1 MRFKF
6 LFALLGLLGTSLV
19 LAACTSVETVTPA
32 PIPSE
37 DIKPLTIVPYGD
49 YFPGD
54 GSPWNAELRIALE
67 ERIRGASA
75 DAAALSH
82 ASVIPL
88 TEAEGVA
95 FLDTVPE
102 LAPRPPSVAL
112 SLPVVRRNP
121 PPAGGVEAV
130 PFPPEEQLFGF
141 AELADHTLQVVRY
154 SPSQDVDRATSISLT
169 FSLPMVPL
177 TSQAELAQLD
187 LPVSMTPEVPGTW
200 SWVGTRTL
208 MFRAEGRLPGATTFE
223 MEVPAGFT
231 SEMELP
237 AELAAAGF
245 RKEVL
250 EFPFSWSFS
259 TAPLALVQSYP
270 DNKDNKAQ
278 PLRPFIAL
286 EFNQAID
293 IAQLQPF
300 LSVQS
305 GGQEM
310 EFAVI
315 RRDVFDLP
323 GDLKRFLEGTHAD
336 HTVVL
341 QPLQNAAPN
350 TTVTV
355 EVAAGAPSAEGPLLS
370 PARELFT
377 FRTFGGLEIAGQS
390 CAPTGGD
397 AYDCQP
403 GEPFYIGFNHEL
415 EVESLQPD
423 HVDITPP
430 LKDGTLKVYPW
441 GDIEITG
448 QSTANTIYT
457 LVLQPGLR
465 DVFGQTFSAP
475 QEIRFSVGE
484 AQPWLPD
491 PGVMKVLSTA
501 HNGIYPIYSR
511 NLHRVRVQVYKV
523 EPGDWGEYLMVRDNL
538 FQRPWS
544 VRHLFGSGPVVNE
557 WLDLE
562 ASTTGFTRHDLDLAP
577 YLNDGKGNLVVLLTP
592 SRKLFDWATFIETR
606 AVWVQSTGINLE
618 AYADE
623 DLLVV
628 RASDLETGAPS
639 PEMILTLQPH
649 GALQQTDRSGH
660 AVFALGLE
668 QTESLMPSF
677 IEARLDKDTA
687 ILPRSYH
694 YSHRTFWRDR
704 WRPEPFHWH
713 LFTDRHLYQPTEEV
727 HVKGWLRHIDM
738 DPNGDV
744 GFTGEASSS
753 LTYTVQDARGI
764 EIGAGS
770 ATLNRR
776 EALDFTFEIPADA
789 NAGNGHICLQGP
801 TRWGLR
807 QEGHHLACT
816 PIEIQEFRRPEFD
829 LTLSRE
835 GGPQFL
841 DTAVSLE
848 LQAKYYGGG
857 PLASAEVSWEV
868 FGNPAHY
875 APPGWDEFAFGGSR
889 LDPWDRFAFD
899 AYGFEEDIEGGA
911 ALNGI
916 LSIQGRH
923 GIDIR
928 PSMTGSPVTH
938 MLHVNAT
945 VQDISQ
951 QTQTTTD
958 QFLIHPSN
966 QYVGA
971 RTKSFL
977 LTMGET
983 EPLSLVVVDVHGE
996 VVPDQEVTVLATL
1009 RQGAGNE
1016 TLPLDRER
1024 QTEAQCETVSSQQP
1038 VTCELVLTE
1047 AGLWDFR
1054 ISTVDPQGRENVT
1067 LLHRYVVGKSQFSTT
1082 DAGSSEMKLVP
1093 DRDSYVPGDTARI
1106 LVQSPFLPAYGTM
1119 LVNRG
1124 GILTH
1129 ESLEITESPHFLE
1142 IPIEDG
1148 AYFPNL
1154 TVSVYLS
1161 GAALQE
1167 GDETGRNWLH
1177 GAQGSVDLSIP
1188 PVSRALNLELD
1199 LASVDLTPGATAE
1212 IEIRVTDARGRP
1224 VPDAEI
1230 VLLAVDEA
1238 ILSLAGY
1245 QYRNPIETFYPH
1257 RYRNLSSY
1265 QLGDLLL
1272 PSKSQATDAVASGR
1286 GMGGGVMVE
1295 EMGLDLT
1302 SMPAMASAAPM
1313 AMAEADGEE
1322 AAFRSAG
1329 PPSAPAGTGTVTAR
1343 RNFNPLATFW
1353 PTGATDSEGR
1363 FTASWDLPDLVGQ
1376 YRVVAMATSG
1386 PRLYGLAETSLVSR
1400 LPLQIRAQLPR
1411 FLNYGDTAQLQLILE
1426 NQTFSDQA
1434 VTLLLQSNGLSL
1446 SHQRDGL
1453 SYDAVALTVPAQ
1465 SRQLVV
1471 RPAKATQTGLQQML
1485 ASVFN
1490 DQVQDHLQA
1499 ELPVFTPAAKEGFAT
1514 YGTVEDEV
1522 VLQTFQWPA
1531 DVHPEFGALS
1541 IGMSSTLL
1549 QTLADGYLDVQE
1561 PKWRSTEVLAS
1572 RILASSALREVL
1584 PAFALPDLPLGP
1596 EIDQAVQADILQMQG
1611 YQNPD
1616 GGFPLWPSERRHVES
1631 WPFVSVYALH
1641 ALVEARAA
1649 GYDVSDRVL
1658 TDGLSY
1664 LVHVRRQFPSYY
1676 SQRTRDLIESY
1687 ALYIRALQR
1696 DVDPQAT
1703 LRIVN
1708 NTDWQTQ
1715 SAEALAWSIQV
1726 LALSPGNE
1734 EKIQEIWDFLLN
1746 RVHETAGKAVFATV
1760 FSEEEGYLVL
1770 NSTRHAGKRAG
1781 ALLLQAL
1788 IETQPEA
1795 DLMPKLVSGL
1805 LADRRRGH
1813 WGSTQN
1819 NVFVI
1824 LAMRDYYYQFEDV
1837 EPDFFGRVW
1846 LDETLVYNEEFA
1858 GRSLTT
1864 RQVTLPNSWLAEEQ
1878 PEQILLQRE
1887 GTGRMYYRLGLEYVP
1902 TDFLLEP
1909 MARGFTVLRSYR
1921 GLDDP
1926 ADVWQNEDGI
1936 WHIRLGARVG
1946 IDVTLVAIGPRYHVS
1961 LVSPVPAGLEL
1972 INPALA
1978 GAAPLSDPFATPWT
1992 WRYGPWYDYQQLLD
2006 ERAQAVA
2013 TYLPGGVYEYGIEAR
2028 ATTAGTFLVP
2038 PAAASEIYA
2047 PETFGRG
2054 ATDQVVVVAS
2064 K

>member
-1 MRFKF
+1 MHFKF
-6 LFALLGLLGTSLV
+6 LFALLGLLGASLV
-19 LAACTSVETVTPA
+19 LAACTRVETSTPA
-32 PIPSE
+32 PIPSK
-37 DIKPLTIVPYGD
+37 DIKPLTIVPYRD
-49 YFPGD
+49 HFPGD
-54 GSPWNAELRIALE
+54 GSPWNAELQIALE
-67 ERIRGASA
+67 ERIRGAAA

-82 ASVIPL
+82 AAVLPL
-88 TEAEGVA
+88 TEAEGAA
-95 FLDTVPE
+95 FLDTVPA
-102 LAPRPPSVAL
+102 LASRPPSVAL
-112 SLPVVRRNP
+112 SLPVGRRNP
-121 PPAGGVEAV
+121 PPTGGVEAV
-130 PFPPEEQLFGF
+130 PFPPEEQLLGF
-141 AELADHTLQVVRY
+141 EELADHTLQVVRH
-154 SPSQDVDRATSISLT
+154 SPSQDVGRAAIISLT

-187 LPVSMTPEVPGTW
+187 LPVSMTPEVSGTW

-208 MFRAEGRLPGATTFE
+208 MFKAEGRLPGATTFE
-223 MEVPAGFT
+223 IEVPAGFA
-231 SEMELP
+231 SEIEVP

-245 RKEVL
+245 QKEVL

-270 DNKDNKAQ
+270 DHDAQ

-310 EFAVI
+310 EFVVI

-323 GDLKRFLEGTHAD
+323 EDLQRFLEGTHAD
-336 HTVVL
+336 RTVVL
-341 QPLQNAAPN
+341 QPLQDATPN
-350 TTVTV
+350 TTITV
-355 EVAAGAPSAEGPLLS
+355 AVAAGAPSAEGPLLS

-377 FRTFGGLEIAGQS
+377 FRTFGGLEIVGQS
-390 CAPTGGD
+390 CAPTGRD

-403 GEPFYIGFNHEL
+403 GEPFYIAFNHGL

-423 HVDITPP
+423 HVGITPP
-430 LKDGTLKVYPW
+430 LQDGTLTVYPW
-441 GDIEITG
+441 GDIEIMG

-484 AQPWLPD
+484 ARPWLQD
-491 PGVMKVLSTA
+491 PGVMKVLSAA
-501 HNGIYPIYSR
+501 HNGIYPIYAR
-511 NLHRVRVQVYKV
+511 NLRRVRVQVYKV

-544 VRHLFGSGPVVNE
+544 VRHLFGSGPMVNE

-562 ASTTGFTRHDLDLAP
+562 ASPEGFTKHDLDLAP
-577 YLNDGKGNLVVLLTP
+577 YLDKGKGNLVVFLTP
-592 SRKLFDWATFIETR
+592 ARRLLDWATFIETR
-606 AVWVQSTGINLE
+606 AVWVQSTAINLE

-628 RASDLETGAPS
+628 RASDLETGAS
-639 PEMILTLQPH
+639 RPEVTLTLQPH
-649 GALQQTDRSGH
+649 GAQQQTDSSGH
-660 AVFALGLE
+660 AVFALDLE
-668 QTESLMPSF
+668 QAEPLMPSF
-677 IEARLDKDTA
+677 IEARLDANTA

-694 YSHRTFWRDR
+694 YSHRTFWRGR
-704 WRPEPFHWH
+704 WRPDPFHWH

-727 HVKGWLRHIDM
+727 HVKGWLRHIDLA
-738 DPNGDV
+738 PNGDV
-744 GFTGEASSS
+744 GFTGEVSSS

-764 EIGAGS
+764 EIGAGA

-776 EALDFTFEIPADA
+776 EALDFAFEVPADA
-789 NAGNGHICLQGP
+789 NAGTGHICLQGP

-807 QEGHHLACT
+807 QEGSHLACT

-835 GGPQFL
+835 GSPQFL
-841 DTAVSLE
+841 DTAVPLE

-868 FGNPAHY
+868 FGNPVHY
-875 APPGWDEFAFGGSR
+875 APPGWDKFAFGGSR
-889 LDPWDRFAFD
+889 LDPWDHFALD
-899 AYGFEEDIEGGA
+899 AYGWEEDTEGGA
-911 ALNGI
+911 VLNGI
-916 LSIQGRH
+916 LSMQGRH

-971 RTKSFL
+971 RTQSFL
-977 LTMGET
+977 LTMGAT
-983 EPLSLVVVDVHGE
+983 ESLSLVVVDVHGE
-996 VVPDQEVTVLATL
+996 VVPDQAVTVLATL
-1009 RQGAGNE
+1009 RDGTGNE
-1016 TLPLDRER
+1016 TLPLDQER
-1024 QTEAQCETVSSQQP
+1024 QTEARCEVVSSQQP

-1067 LLHRYVVGKSQFSTT
+1067 LLHRHVVGKSRFPAT
-1082 DAGSSEMKLVP
+1082 DVGRSGMELVP
-1093 DRDSYVPGDTARI
+1093 DQASYVPGDTARI

-1129 ESLEITESPHFLE
+1129 ESLEITESPYFLE

-1161 GAALQE
+1161 GAALRE
-1167 GDETGRNWLH
+1167 GDETGRTWPH
-1177 GAQGSVDLSIP
+1177 GTQGSVDLSIP
-1188 PVSRALNLELD
+1188 PVSRVLNLDLD
-1199 LASVDLTPGATAE
+1199 LASVELTPRATAE

-1257 RYRNLSSY
+1257 RYRHLSSY

-1272 PSKSQATDAVASGR
+1272 PPKSQATDAVASGR
-1286 GMGGGVMVE
+1286 GGMGGGAMVMA
-1295 EMGLDLT
+1295 EMGLDLAL
-1302 SMPAMASAAPM
+1302 MPAPAMADS
-1313 AMAEADGEE
+1313 AEAE

-1329 PPSAPAGTGTVTAR
+1329 APSAAAGTEAVTAR

-1353 PTGATDSEGR
+1353 PAGATDSEGR

-1426 NQTFSDQA
+1426 NQTLSDQA

-1490 DQVQDHLQA
+1490 DQVQDHLQV

-1531 DVHPEFGALS
+1531 DIHPEFGALS

-1561 PKWRSTEVLAS
+1561 RRWLNIETLGS
-1572 RILASSALREVL
+1572 RILANSALREVV
-1584 PAFALPDLPLGP
+1584 PAFALPDLPSGP
-1596 EIDQAVQADILQMQG
+1596 EIDASVQADILQMQG

-1616 GGFPLWPSERRHVES
+1616 GGFPLWPSQHRHVES

-1676 SQRTRDLIESY
+1676 SRRTRDLIESY

-1696 DVDPQAT
+1696 DVDPQAA
-1703 LRIVN
+1703 LRIVDG
-1708 NTDWQTQ
+1708 TEWQTQ

-1726 LALSPGNE
+1726 LALSPGHE

-1746 RVHETAGKAVFATV
+1746 QVHETAGKAVFATA
-1760 FSEEEGYLVL
+1760 FREEEGHLVL
-1770 NSTRHAGKRAG
+1770 NSTRYAGKRAE

-1788 IETQPEA
+1788 IKTRPAEE
-1795 DLMPKLVSGL
+1795 LMPKLVSGL

-1837 EPDFFGRVW
+1837 EPDFFGRAW
-1846 LDETLVYNEEFA
+1846 LDDTLVYNEEFV

-1864 RQVTLPNSWLAEEQ
+1864 RQAALPNSWLAQEQ
-1878 PEQILLQRE
+1878 PEQILLRRE

-1902 TDFLLEP
+1902 TDLLLEP
-1909 MARGFTVLRSYR
+1909 ISRGFTVLRSYR

-1926 ADVWQNEDGI
+1926 ADVWQDEDGS

-1978 GAAPLSDPFATPWT
+1978 GAAPLPDPFASPWT
-1992 WRYGPWYDYQQLLD
+1992 WRYGPWYDHQQLLD

-2028 ATTAGTFLVP
+2028 ATAAGTFLVP
-2038 PAAASEIYA
+2038 PAAASETYA

-2064 K
+2064 E